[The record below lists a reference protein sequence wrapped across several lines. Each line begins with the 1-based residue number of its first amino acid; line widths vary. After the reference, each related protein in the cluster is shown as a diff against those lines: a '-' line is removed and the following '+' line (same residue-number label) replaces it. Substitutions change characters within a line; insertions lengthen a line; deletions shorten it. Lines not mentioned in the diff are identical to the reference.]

1 MQASKHQL
9 LSEVVM
15 LEFIKFDKENKE
27 HVQWAINSQD
37 IIFEDNDGIMRFG
50 HLWDDYHGNGTSTYR
65 LSSGDYGCNAE
76 YQYFCPI
83 LKKD

>member
-1 MQASKHQL
+1 MQELKHQL
-9 LSEVVM
+9 LSEVDM
-15 LEFIKFDKENKE
+15 LEFIKFDKDNQE
-27 HVQWAINSQD
+27 HVQWAINNQD

-50 HLWDDYHGNGTSTYR
+50 HLWDCYHGNGTSTYKFYA
-65 LSSGDYGCNAE
+65 GDYTCFAE